1 MYTIVPVLIIMS
13 SCVSRRPQSKLS
25 LLIFL
30 PSLKSFSL
38 LLVILY
44 RRIVTYI
51 TTQDEKRGCT
61 HFFENSPWTYC
72 TFTCLIR
79 LGRIQPTHKREK
91 YNSWLRAPRYSPSAR
106 CVSWDPV
113 RSSPWLIIQLEQDW
127 GCRCRWIGKWEN
139 DTIRLVKE
147 ILGPPHY

>member
-30 PSLKSFSL
+30 RSAKSFSL

-44 RRIVTYI
+44 RRVVTHL
-51 TTQDEKRGCT
+51 TTQDKKRGCT
-61 HFFENSPWTYC
+61 HFFEISPWTHW

-79 LGRIQPTHKREK
+79 LGRIQPTLKREK
-91 YNSWLRAPRYSPSAR
+91 CDSWLKAPSYSPFTR
-106 CVSWDPV
+106 CVSWDHV
-113 RSSPWLIIQLEQDW
+113 HSSPWFIIQLKQDG
-127 GCRCRWIGKWEN
+127 GCRCRGIGKWEN
-139 DTIRLVKE
+139 NTMRLV
-147 ILGPPHY
+147 IQFLGPPHY